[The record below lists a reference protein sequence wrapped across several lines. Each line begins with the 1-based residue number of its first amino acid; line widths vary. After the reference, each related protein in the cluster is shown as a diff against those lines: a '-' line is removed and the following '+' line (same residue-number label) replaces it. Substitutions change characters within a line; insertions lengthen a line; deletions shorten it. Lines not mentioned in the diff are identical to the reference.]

1 MYSIKHL
8 QYIVAVGRAGS
19 FSKAAHTCHVTQSTL
34 SLGVKELERQM
45 GVTLFERSRKNI
57 IPTPAG
63 ARAIN
68 HAKDIVERNEM
79 LKQDMESLVNPN
91 AGPLRLGAIPTIAP
105 YFLPQFLPTVEREFT
120 KSSVQVAEDPTEMIL
135 DKVQS
140 GKMDLGV
147 LAFPID
153 TRDLEYC
160 ILFEEDFLL
169 VHPHQV
175 KFKNAVDIESLSHD
189 DLLLLR
195 DGHCLKDHVLSA
207 CNVPEVRKNQF
218 FEADSLHTL
227 LAMVNQG
234 YGMTLLPK
242 MAVDAGITK
251 PYPHVEIKDFSGDVP
266 KRQIGLVWRRADVR
280 RASYLN
286 LDF

>member
-8 QYIVAVGRAGS
+8 QYIVTLEREGS
-19 FSKAAHTCHVTQSTL
+19 FSKAAHACHVTQSTL

-63 ARAIN
+63 VRAIS

-79 LKQDMESLVNPN
+79 LRQDMESLINPN

-147 LAFPID
+147 LAFPIN
-153 TRDLEYC
+153 TRDLEYK
-160 ILFEEDFLL
+160 ILFEEGFVL

-175 KFKNAVDIESLSHD
+175 KFKNAVNVESLSHD

-207 CNVPEVRKNQF
+207 CNVPQVRKNQF

-251 PYPHVEIKDFSGDVP
+251 PYPHIEIKEFSGDVP

-280 RASYLN
+280 RSSYLN
-286 LDF
+286 LDL

>member
-1 MYSIKHL
+1 MYSVKHL
-8 QYIVAVGRAGS
+8 QYIVAVGREGS
-19 FSKAAHTCHVTQSTL
+19 FSKAAQACNVTQSTL

-45 GVTLFERSRKNI
+45 GAVLFERSRKNI

-63 ARAIN
+63 VRAISI
-68 HAKDIVERNEM
+68 AEDIVLKNQE
-79 LKQDMESLVNPN
+79 LKQEIESLTNPN

-105 YFLPQFLPTVEREFT
+105 YFLPKFLPTVEREFT
-120 KSSVQVAEDPTEMIL
+120 KSSVQVAEDTTEMIL

-140 GKMDLGV
+140 GQMDLGI
-147 LAFPID
+147 LAFPVN
-153 TRDLEYC
+153 TRDLEYRV
-160 ILFEEDFLL
+160 LFEEDFVLAY
-169 VHPHQV
+169 PHQV
-175 KFKNAVDIESLSHD
+175 KFKQGVDIDKISHD

-195 DGHCLKDHVLSA
+195 DGHCLKDHILSA
-207 CNVPEVRKNQF
+207 CNVPSVRKNQF

-251 PYPHVEIKDFSGDVP
+251 PYININVQPFSGDIP
-266 KRQIGLVWRRADVR
+266 KREIGLVWRRADVR
-280 RASYLN
+280 HGSYLN
-286 LDF
+286 LDL